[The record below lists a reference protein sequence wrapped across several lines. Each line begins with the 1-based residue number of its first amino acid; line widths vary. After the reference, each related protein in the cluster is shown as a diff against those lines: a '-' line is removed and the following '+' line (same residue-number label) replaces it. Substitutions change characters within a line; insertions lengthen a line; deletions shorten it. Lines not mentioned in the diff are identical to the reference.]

1 MLQKD
6 GLIYQL
12 VNQHLEMKKKSV
24 KLKASCSLT
33 SQRASKE
40 NTQRE
45 HLYYMT
51 LQDVSPDSL
60 I

>member
-1 MLQKD
+1 MLQKN
-6 GLIYQL
+6 GLIYRL
-12 VNQHLEMKKKSV
+12 VNQHLEMNRSV
-24 KLKASCSLT
+24 KQKASCSLT
-33 SQRASKE
+33 SPRASKQ